1 MTIISDHY
9 KVVVRMVVSHERA
22 KRECLLA
29 DRLSSSRFRTAGCSG
44 WVGEYSNESV
54 PSTRGKSQRM
64 PRSRRATGNGRTL
77 KAHKHKASSLKG
89 GAHRPGSTASH
100 NVASTATE
108 RASQL
113 FNSFGSKPSKV
124 QSSSCMGRKNLIRR
138 LLSLVLKFKPVLIQ

>member
-1 MTIISDHY
+1 MGRVISP
-9 KVVVRMVVSHERA
+9 ENA
-22 KRECLLA
+22 KRECLLV

-54 PSTRGKSQRM
+54 PSTRGKSQSQRM

-89 GAHRPGSTASH
+89 GAHRPGSAASH

-138 LLSLVLKFKPVLIQ
+138 LLSLVLKFKPV